1 MNTDVKS
8 GIYSLLTSSSAL
20 VALLGGPR
28 VYQLAAPKADE
39 FPRITFFEIDNA
51 DSAWADDE
59 AYASDVSVQIDV
71 WSKGSTSAIAGEV
84 DRLMKS
90 AEWGRTSAAD
100 LYETDTKVF
109 HKAMRYRI
117 SVLNNEGS

>member
-8 GIYSLLTSSSAL
+8 GIYSLLTSGSAL
-20 VALLGGPR
+20 VTLLGGPR

-39 FPRITFFEIDNA
+39 FPRITFFELDNV
-51 DSAWADDE
+51 DSEWADDE
-59 AYASDVSVQIDV
+59 PYASDVFVQIDV

-90 AEWGRTSAAD
+90 AEWRRTAAPD
-100 LYETDTKVF
+100 FYEEDTKVY